1 VTTKQKSILGTFGI
15 ALLAIVAVLIVLPG
29 GKVPV
34 LNKIVNQ
41 HFNLGLDLQG
51 GTQLIYQAD
60 LSTISSTNRSEALSG
75 VRDVIER
82 RVNAFGV
89 AEPRVQITGGV
100 SEARIVA
107 ELAGIKNPDDAIKLI
122 GETPILDFREEGTIA
137 AENIKTDS
145 GSALPIV
152 WKPTELTGRNLKRAD
167 VSFDQNS
174 NAPQISLTFDSEGA
188 KLFSDITGRNI
199 GKRVGIFLDGAVLT
213 APTVQTKISDGQAV
227 ITGTYA
233 LEEAKLLATRLNA
246 GALPVPI
253 TLISRTSV
261 GPTLGR
267 DSLGRSVVAG
277 LIGLLTMVIYM
288 IVLYRYPG
296 VIAAFA
302 LILYALLNL
311 AVYKVL
317 GVTMT
322 LAGIAGLILSIGMAV
337 DANVLIFERL
347 KEELRNGHQLIPG
360 VTGAFNE
367 AWASIRDSNV
377 ASLITCV
384 LLYMLGSSIVRGFA
398 VTLAIGIVISMFSAI
413 TVTRTLLQ
421 TSSLMRI
428 FHNKKIYTD
437 GLNSEEIK

>member
-1 VTTKQKSILGTFGI
+1 VTTKQKSIFGTIGI
-15 ALLAIVAVLIVLPG
+15 ALLAVLAVLVVLPG
-29 GKVPV
+29 GKIPL
-34 LNKIVNQ
+34 LNKIINQ

-51 GTQLIYQAD
+51 GTQLIYQANV
-60 LSTISSTNRSEALSG
+60 SAIPSANKSEALQG
-75 VRDVIER
+75 VRDVLER
-82 RVNAFGV
+82 RANAFGV
-89 AEPRVQITGGV
+89 AEPRVQLTGGV
-100 SEARIVA
+100 SEARIVV

-122 GETPILDFREEGTIA
+122 KETPTLDFREEGKVE
-137 AENIKTDS
+137 AENIETDS
-145 GSALPIV
+145 GNVLPII

-167 VSFDQNS
+167 VSFDQN
-174 NAPQISLTFDSEGA
+174 NYPQISLTFDSEGA
-188 KLFSDITGRNI
+188 KLFSDITGRNV
-199 GKRVGIFLDGAVLT
+199 GKRVGIFLDGSVLT

-227 ITGTYA
+227 ITGTYT

-302 LILYALLNL
+302 LVLYALLNL
-311 AVYKVL
+311 AVYKVM

-367 AWASIRDSNV
+367 AWSSIRDSNV
-377 ASLITCV
+377 ASLITCA
-384 LLYMLGSSIVRGFA
+384 LLYMLGSSIVKGFA
-398 VTLAIGIVISMFSAI
+398 VTLAIGIIISMFSAI

-421 TSSLMRI
+421 ASSLMKI

-437 GLNSEEIK
+437 GLNPEEIK

>member
-1 VTTKQKSILGTFGI
+1 VTTKRKSILGTFGI
-15 ALLAIVAVLIVLPG
+15 ALLAVLAVLIVLPG
-29 GKVPV
+29 GKIPV
-34 LNKIVNQ
+34 INKIVNK

-51 GTQLIYQAD
+51 GTQLIYQAN
-60 LSTISSTNRSEALSG
+60 LSTISSANKSEALQG

-122 GETPILDFREEGTIA
+122 GETPILDFREETKIP
-137 AENIKTDS
+137 AENIKTDA
-145 GSALPIV
+145 GNVLPV
-152 WKPTELTGRNLKRAD
+152 AWKQTELTGRNLKRAD

-174 NAPQISLTFDSEGA
+174 GAPQISLTFDSEGA
-188 KLFSDITGRNI
+188 KLFSDITGRNV
-199 GKRVGIFLDGAVLT
+199 GKRVGIFLDGAILT

-227 ITGTYA
+227 ITGTYS

-246 GALPVPI
+246 GALPVAI

-267 DSLGRSVVAG
+267 DSLGRSMVAG
-277 LIGLLTMVIYM
+277 LIGLLTMVVYM

-296 VIAAFA
+296 MIAAFA

-311 AVYKVL
+311 AVYKVM

-347 KEELRNGHQLIPG
+347 KEELRNGHQLIPA
-360 VTGAFNE
+360 VTNAFNE
-367 AWASIRDSNV
+367 AWSSIRDSNV
-377 ASLITCV
+377 ASLITCA

-398 VTLAIGIVISMFSAI
+398 LTLAIGIVISMFSAI

-421 TSSLMRI
+421 TSSLLQI
-428 FHNKKIYTD
+428 FHNKKIYAD
-437 GLNSEEIK
+437 GLDPEVTK

>member
-1 VTTKQKSILGTFGI
+1 MTTKQKSILGTFGI

>member
-1 VTTKQKSILGTFGI
+1 VTIKQKSILGTFGI
-15 ALLAIVAVLIVLPG
+15 ALLAVLAVLIVLPG
-29 GKVPV
+29 GKIPI
-34 LNKIVNQ
+34 LNKIVSQ

-51 GTQLIYQAD
+51 GTQLIYQAN
-60 LSTISSTNRSEALSG
+60 LSTIQSANKSEALQG

-89 AEPRVQITGGV
+89 AEPRVQLTGGV
-100 SEARIVA
+100 SEARIVV

-122 GETPILDFREEGTIA
+122 GETPILDFREETIIQ

-145 GSALPIV
+145 GNVLPV
-152 WKPTELTGRNLKRAD
+152 AWKPTELTGRNLKRAD

-174 NAPQISLTFDSEGA
+174 GAPQISLTFDSEGA
-188 KLFSDITGRNI
+188 KLFADITGRNV

-233 LEEAKLLATRLNA
+233 LDEAKLLATRLNA

-267 DSLGRSVVAG
+267 DSLGRSMVAG

-311 AVYKVL
+311 AVYKVM

-360 VTGAFNE
+360 VIGAFNE
-367 AWASIRDSNV
+367 AWSSIRDSNV
-377 ASLITCV
+377 ASLITCS
-384 LLYMLGSSIVRGFA
+384 LLYMLGSSIVKGFA

-421 TSSLMRI
+421 TSSLLKI

-437 GLNSEEIK
+437 GLNSETIK